1 VSFDRAF
8 EKLLG
13 VEGGYVNDPRDSG
26 GATRYGIT
34 EAVARANGY
43 QGVMVD
49 LPLEWARRI
58 YKAQYWDTLRL
69 DDISIIEGT
78 IAEEL
83 FDTSVNMG
91 VSTAGRFLQRSLN
104 ALNRGGTDYQDLAVD
119 GVIGPMSVSCLSR
132 YLQHRSGADG
142 ITVML
147 RALNILQG
155 ARYIELAESRQKDEA
170 FLYGWLK
177 TRVVI

>member
-43 QGVMVD
+43 TGEMNE
-49 LPLEWARRI
+49 LPLDRAKDI
-58 YKAQYWDTLRL
+58 YKRQYWDPLRL
-69 DDISIIEGT
+69 DDVSLISGAV
-78 IAEEL
+78 AEEM
-83 FDTSVNMG
+83 FDTAVNMG
-91 VSTAGRFLQRSLN
+91 LATGGKFLQR
-104 ALNRGGTDYQDLAVD
+104 ALGVLGSAITAD
-119 GVIGPMSVSCLSR
+119 GIIGPMTIDVLRR
-132 YLQHRSGADG
+132 YIAKRGADEG
-142 ITVML
+142 VTVLL
-147 RALNILQG
+147 RAMNALQ
-155 ARYIELAESRQKDEA
+155 ACRYIELAETREKDRA
-170 FLYGWLK
+170 FIYGWLR